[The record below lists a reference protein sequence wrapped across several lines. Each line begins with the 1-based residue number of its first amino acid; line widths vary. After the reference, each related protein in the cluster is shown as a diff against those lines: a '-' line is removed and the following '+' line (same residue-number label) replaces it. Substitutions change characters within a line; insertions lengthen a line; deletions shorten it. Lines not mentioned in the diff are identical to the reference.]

1 MRSRAIRPVT
11 VLLLAVATAS
21 TSGVLAA
28 SGGARAEA
36 ARTSRPHP
44 LLDGFNAARRA
55 AGVRP
60 LRVLKSLDRSS
71 RDAVLVLTRQSR
83 FAHVGPPALAGL
95 RVHGEIIAFRY
106 GWRARS
112 ATPSVLR
119 AWLRSPAHRSVIT
132 YRGFRWVGA
141 ARVQG
146 YLNGRRA
153 TFWVAHFGG

>member
-11 VLLLAVATAS
+11 VLLLAVAAAS
-21 TSGVLAA
+21 TSGGLAV
-28 SGGARAEA
+28 SGGAAAEA

-44 LLDGFNAARRA
+44 LLDGFNQARRA

-71 RDAVLVLTRQSR
+71 RDAALVLVRESR

-95 RVHGEIIAFRY
+95 QVRGEIIAFRY
-106 GWRARS
+106 GWQARG
-112 ATPSVLR
+112 ATGSVLR
-119 AWLRSPAHRSVIT
+119 AWLRSPAHYRAIT
-132 YRGFRWVGA
+132 YPGFRWVGG

>member
-71 RDAVLVLTRQSR
+71 REAVLVLARQSR
-83 FAHVGPPALAGL
+83 FAHVGPP
-95 RVHGEIIAFRY
+95 
-106 GWRARS
+106 
-112 ATPSVLR
+112 P
-119 AWLRSPAHRSVIT
+119 SPA
-132 YRGFRWVGA
+132 FA
-141 ARVQG
+141 CA
-146 YLNGRRA
+146 GR
-153 TFWVAHFGG
+153 